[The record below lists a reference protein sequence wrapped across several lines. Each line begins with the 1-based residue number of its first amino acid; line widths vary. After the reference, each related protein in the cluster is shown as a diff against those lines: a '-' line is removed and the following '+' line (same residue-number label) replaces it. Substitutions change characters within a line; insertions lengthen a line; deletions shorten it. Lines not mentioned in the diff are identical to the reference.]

1 MANSISL
8 AERFLPILDD
18 VYKQASKSSI
28 LDVTENNRI
37 RFRGANKV
45 EIFKTSMDGLAD
57 YSRNTGYVDGSV
69 VAGWEDYTLSK
80 DRGTS
85 FMVDAMDDE
94 ETMGLAFG
102 TLAGEFIRTK
112 VVPEIDAYRFA
123 TIAGTTNVGAATA
136 ADITPGTTDVPALV
150 DTGIQSMTD
159 LEVPEEGRLLFLSE
173 TAYNGLRAKITRT
186 VLNGERGIDSIIES
200 YEGMRI
206 IRVPQSR
213 FMDTITLNNG
223 SSKFG
228 YTVPSTAK
236 KLNFM
241 IVHPS
246 AILQV
251 AKHELPRIFSPLVNQ
266 KANAW
271 KFDYR
276 VYHDVFVL
284 DQKVKGVYV
293 HAGSTAIGTAA
304 DY

>member
-1 MANSISL
+1 MANVISL

-28 LDVTENNRI
+28 LDVTDNNRI
-37 RFRGANKV
+37 RFRGGNKV
-45 EIFKTSMDGLAD
+45 ELFKTSMDGLAD
-57 YSRNTGYVDGSV
+57 YSRNSGYVNGSV

-85 FMVDAMDDE
+85 FNVDAMDDE

-102 TLAGEFIRTK
+102 TLAGEFIRTH

-123 TIAGTTNVGAATA
+123 AISGTSGVTTATA
-136 ADITPGTTDVPALV
+136 ADITVGTTDVPGLV
-150 DTGIQSMTD
+150 DAGIQTMTD
-159 LEVPEEGRLLFLSE
+159 DEVPEEGRILFLSE
-173 TAYNGLRAKITRT
+173 TAYNGLQSKIART
-186 VLNGERGIDSIIES
+186 VLNGERGISSIIES

-213 FMDTITLNNG
+213 FMDTITLNDG
-223 SSKFG
+223 STKFG
-228 YTVPSTAK
+228 YTVPATAK

-251 AKHELPRIFSPLVNQ
+251 TKHELPRIFSPQINQ
-266 KANAW
+266 MANAW

-276 VYHDVFVL
+276 IYHDVFVL
-284 DQKVKGVYV
+284 DQKLKGVYV
-293 HAGSTAIGTAA
+293 HAGNTAIGTAA

>member
-28 LDVTENNRI
+28 LDVTDNNRI
-37 RFRGANKV
+37 RFRNANKV

-57 YSRNTGYVDGSV
+57 YSRNTGYVNGSV
-69 VAGWEDYTLSK
+69 VAGWEDYTLTK

-102 TLAGEFIRTK
+102 TLAGEFIRTR

-123 TIAGTTNVGAATA
+123 TIAGTTNVGVATA
-136 ADITPGTTDVPALV
+136 ADITVGTTDVPALV

-159 LEVPEEGRLLFLSE
+159 QEVPEEGRILFLSE
-173 TAYNGLRAKITRT
+173 TAYNGLQSKIART
-186 VLNGERGIDSIIES
+186 VLNGEHGIDSIIES

-206 IRVPQSR
+206 VRVPQSR
-213 FMDTITLNNG
+213 FMDTITLNDG
-223 SSKFG
+223 SAKFG
-228 YTVPSTAK
+228 YTVPATAK

-251 AKHELPRIFSPLVNQ
+251 AKHELPRIFSPMVNQ
-266 KANAW
+266 SANAW

-276 VYHDVFVL
+276 IYHDVFVL